1 MLKKLQFCA
10 QIVGFATLIL
20 LSAAGALALTG
31 NGFPAWAQAGPLTTL
46 SGVPNVISYQGM
58 LRSTDGTPVDGPH
71 DITLR
76 LYTTPSGGEAIHTE
90 TLANEM
96 VRAGLFTVLLG
107 DQSGNPILASAFRKP
122 LYVSVQV
129 GKGQEMAPRQRIA
142 PVPYAVQLTDGI
154 YVDRDGNG
162 VNVIVGDGASQAHMG
177 IPQGGLCVAAQGGC
191 LPQTGMVTADR
202 VDTQSLMTTRAD
214 AGDLVAKRV
223 EAEELKAQTLV
234 ANRVDTIELEAQA
247 LSAEH
252 IRLLGS
258 PEEVAELRPGDGFW
272 GSWGAWATCPA
283 GSYVCAAQ
291 VRIEGDQGWGDD
303 TAMNG
308 IRLKCCSLGS
318 ALSPSAGL
326 LGQ

>member
-1 MLKKLQFCA
+1 MFKKLQLCA

-20 LSAAGALALTG
+20 LSAVGALALTG
-31 NGFPAWAQAGPLTTL
+31 NGFPAWAQTRSLTTL

-71 DITLR
+71 NITLR
-76 LYTTPSGGEAIHTE
+76 LYTTPSGGEAIHKE

-107 DQSGNPILASAFRKP
+107 DQSGNPIPASAFRKP

-154 YVDRDGNG
+154 YVDRAGNT
-162 VNVIVGDGASQAHMG
+162 VNVIVGDGASRAHMV
-177 IPQGGLCVAAQGGC
+177 IPQGGLCVAAKGGC

-202 VDTQSLMTTRAD
+202 VDTETLMATHAD
-214 AGDLVAKRV
+214 AGDLK
-223 EAEELKAQTLV
+223 

-258 PEEVAELRPGDGFW
+258 PEEVEELRPGDGYW

-291 VRIEGDQGWGDD
+291 VRIEGKQGGGDD

-318 ALSPSAGL
+318 APSPSAGL
-326 LGQ
+326 VGQ